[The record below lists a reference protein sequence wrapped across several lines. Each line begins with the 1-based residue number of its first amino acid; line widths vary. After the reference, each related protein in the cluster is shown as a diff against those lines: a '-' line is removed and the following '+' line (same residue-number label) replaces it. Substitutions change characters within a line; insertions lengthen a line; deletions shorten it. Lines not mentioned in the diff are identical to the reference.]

1 MTQETGITTVA
12 PSSTPIDQSF
22 LLSLLGYNCLQA
34 YLKVTPMIKRLLAKY
49 KLKPVEFTVL
59 ALVAEYPLINQKRI
73 GDTIN
78 VSPPNLATLLDRMQE
93 NGLIERQRNP
103 RDKRSHIIAL
113 TPQGQALFDRTKNS
127 VANLEMASSLNR
139 DEHDQLIRLLQKVF
153 M

>member
-1 MTQETGITTVA
+1 MTQETSVTDVA
-12 PSSTPIDQSF
+12 PSSAPIGQSF
-22 LLSLLGYNCLQA
+22 LLGLLGYNCLQA

-59 ALVAEYPLINQKRI
+59 ALVAENPLINQKRI

-113 TPQGQALFDRTKNS
+113 TVQGQALFDKTKNS
-127 VANLEMASSLNR
+127 VANLEMTSSLDR